1 MPDLFARA
9 ASLLLAEDPE
19 DSGERDVRLL
29 LETLGHAAAAEFPA
43 GGGEPGPETRHRACL
58 LKATSCFA
66 RIFEL
71 IAPDAPALVSF
82 GADTNCGNRRGYDL
96 YRWCRPDINCRVCDP
111 LRKCSDATG
120 C

>member
-43 GGGEPGPETRHRACL
+43 GGGEP
-58 LKATSCFA
+58 
-66 RIFEL
+66 
-71 IAPDAPALVSF
+71 V
-82 GADTNCGNRRGYDL
+82 RR
-96 YRWCRPDINCRVCDP
+96 P
-111 LRKCSDATG
+111 ATG
-120 C
+120 PACSKRPSVLRVFSS